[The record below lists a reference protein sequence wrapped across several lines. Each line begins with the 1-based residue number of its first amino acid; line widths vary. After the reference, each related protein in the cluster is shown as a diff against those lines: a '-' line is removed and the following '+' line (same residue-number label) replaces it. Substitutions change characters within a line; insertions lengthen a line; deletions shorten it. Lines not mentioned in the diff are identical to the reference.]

1 MLTRADE
8 SDIIDDIKDGIGIAL
23 SWREASAH
31 SIDSI
36 KLNKLAYIAI
46 ERLEVP
52 ITFGW
57 YKYGPAPVD
66 LQYSEAAVS
75 SKTKEECEAPDEPR
89 VPQRDYYSPLEYAYF
104 FDKELDKSEHI
115 LQAPIKEFLVSFYER
130 EAPESYKQLYIKSA
144 QLQQVLDEISD
155 DDSWHDDAETYHR
168 EVSQRAG
175 ELMRELMGIDSLRKA
190 RDPFRLYIRFLKKVL
205 ANASNVETIS
215 PSQQRFVKRI
225 IDYYYGGAWK
235 YVALMISEDTAHLSP
250 GDNQNKL
257 LTSIEN
263 TKQEIRSDYEEDLD
277 GFEDRATA
285 LNIVDEEK
293 NEEATNKSVK
303 DLSDGRYVEPW
314 TQASSEAIGKHQQK
328 SNNGSDDGAEINR

>member
-104 FDKELDKSEHI
+104 FDKELDKSEKRFSRM
-115 LQAPIKEFLVSFYER
+115 LPMSKQFPRVS
-130 EAPESYKQLYIKSA
+130 
-144 QLQQVLDEISD
+144 
-155 DDSWHDDAETYHR
+155 
-168 EVSQRAG
+168 
-175 ELMRELMGIDSLRKA
+175 
-190 RDPFRLYIRFLKKVL
+190 
-205 ANASNVETIS
+205 
-215 PSQQRFVKRI
+215 
-225 IDYYYGGAWK
+225 
-235 YVALMISEDTAHLSP
+235 
-250 GDNQNKL
+250 
-257 LTSIEN
+257 
-263 TKQEIRSDYEEDLD
+263 
-277 GFEDRATA
+277 
-285 LNIVDEEK
+285 
-293 NEEATNKSVK
+293 
-303 DLSDGRYVEPW
+303 
-314 TQASSEAIGKHQQK
+314 
-328 SNNGSDDGAEINR
+328 NGSLNESSIITMGALGSMSH